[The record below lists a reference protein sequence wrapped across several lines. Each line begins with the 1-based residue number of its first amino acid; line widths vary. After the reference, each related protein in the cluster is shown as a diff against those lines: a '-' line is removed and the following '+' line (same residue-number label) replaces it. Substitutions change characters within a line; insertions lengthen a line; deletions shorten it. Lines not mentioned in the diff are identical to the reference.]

1 MYSYQQ
7 LYHLFIKYKPAFVLV
22 ASWLLISSV
31 VLAQSAE
38 RSNQNPMKYQEGAIA
53 KERNSRNNPDITE
66 KGNFILHHIG
76 DAHAWHLATI
86 GHIHITIPLPVIL
99 VSKARGVEIFSS
111 NRFVDADH
119 HRVSYKGYH
128 INSHEKIVADDSTW
142 RFYDLSITKNVASM
156 LVSMILL
163 VTVGLA
169 AARRYQADPYDTPRG
184 FWGILEIFICFVRD
198 EIAIPNIGSHH
209 YKSFMP
215 YLLSI
220 FFFIW
225 LNNLMGLLPG
235 AANVTGNI
243 SVALSLALFTFIIT
257 TIKANKHYW
266 GHILRP
272 PGVPIWLLPIMIPVE
287 LLGVTTKPI
296 SLMVRLFANI
306 TAGHIILLSIINLIF
321 IFQTSWAG
329 LLSVP
334 FGAFMFLLK
343 LIVAFLQAYIFTL
356 LSAIYFGMAV
366 EETHE

>member
-1 MYSYQQ
+1 MHLYQQ
-7 LYHLFIKYKPAFVLV
+7 SYHFLIKYRLTLLLV
-22 ASWLLISSV
+22 ASCLLVSSV
-31 VLAQSAE
+31 VVAQSAE
-38 RSNQNPMKYQEGAIA
+38 GHE
-53 KERNSRNNPDITE
+53 KEED
-66 KGNFILHHIG
+66 NFILHHIG
-76 DAHAWHLATI
+76 DAHEWHLATI
-86 GHIHITIPLPVIL
+86 GHTHVTIPLPVIL
-99 VSKARGVEIFSS
+99 VSKDRGVEIFSS
-111 NRFVDADH
+111 SRFLDAH
-119 HRVSYKGYH
+119 HHPVSYKGYR
-128 INSHEKIVADDSTW
+128 INSHEKVVADDPTW

-156 LVSMILL
+156 LISMILL
-163 VTVGLA
+163 VTVILV
-169 AARRYQADPYDTPRG
+169 AARRYKTNPYSTPHG
-184 FWGILEIFICFVRD
+184 FWGLLEMLICFVRD

-209 YKSFMP
+209 YRSFMP
-215 YLLSI
+215 YLLSV

-243 SVALSLALFTFIIT
+243 SVTLVLALFTFVIT
-257 TIKANKHYW
+257 TIHGNKHYW

-287 LLGVTTKPI
+287 LLGLLTKPI

-306 TAGHIILLSIINLIF
+306 TAGHIILLSIISLIF

-329 LLSVP
+329 LISVP